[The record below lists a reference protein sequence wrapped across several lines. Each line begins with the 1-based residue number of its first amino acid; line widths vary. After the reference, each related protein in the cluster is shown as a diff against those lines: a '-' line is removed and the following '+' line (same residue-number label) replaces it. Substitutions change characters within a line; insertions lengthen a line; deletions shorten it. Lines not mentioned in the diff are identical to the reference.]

1 MTPSTHKRE
10 MPSEETPWDVIVI
23 GAGAAGMVAATRA
36 ASRQRRVLLL
46 EKNRKLGVKI
56 LISGGTRCNLTH
68 NTDVRGVLAAF
79 PKQQAKFLR
88 TALHALPPE
97 KVIELVE
104 GEGVATKA
112 EATGKIF
119 PVSDRAIDVRNAF
132 ANMLQRS
139 GAEVQTTTSVQQI
152 TKHNDTFR
160 VDTETQTFQAS
171 RVIVAC
177 GGQSYPGCGTTGDGY
192 QWARALG
199 HKIVQPVPALT
210 PIKSPDPWLHELQ
223 GMTLP
228 EVRLVVVTKESL
240 SDLHSIPKSA
250 IRDSRRGS
258 LLFTH
263 FGVSGPSVLDAS
275 RAITRASEPGEL
287 ALLADFWA
295 DVSYDECVAGWRSR
309 SVNQGATAVRSV
321 LAERH
326 QRRLAESLLTQCN
339 IDPTRKLAE
348 LSKAEITR
356 LVQQEKRCP
365 IHVSGTQGFSKAEVT
380 AGGVALN
387 EVDPKTMQSKLV
399 TGLYFIGEVLDIDG
413 PIGGYNFQA
422 AFSTGWLA
430 GSHV

>member
-1 MTPSTHKRE
+1 MPTRPHELE
-10 MPSEETPWDVIVI
+10 MQPPEKPWDVIVV
-23 GAGAAGMVAATRA
+23 GAGAAGMLAATRA
-36 ASRQRRVLLL
+36 ANRQRRVLLL

-56 LISGGTRCNLTH
+56 LISGGTRCNITH
-68 NTDVRGVLAAF
+68 NTDVRGILSAF
-79 PKQQAKFLR
+79 PKKQAKFLR

-97 KVIELVE
+97 KVIALVE

-119 PVSDRAIDVRNAF
+119 PVSDRAIDVRDAY
-132 ANMLQRS
+132 ASMLHRS
-139 GAEVQTTTSVQQI
+139 GAKVQSETSVQEI
-152 TKHNDTFR
+152 VKHNEMFR
-160 VDTETQTFQAS
+160 IVTEGQEFQAH

-210 PIKSPDPWLHELQ
+210 PIKSPDQWLHDLQ

-228 EVRLVVVTKESL
+228 DVRLAVVNSDCL
-240 SDLHSIPKSA
+240 HDLHSIPKSA
-250 IRDSRRGS
+250 VLDTRRGS

-275 RAITRASEPGEL
+275 RAITRANEPRHL
-287 ALLADFWA
+287 ALLADFLT
-295 DVSYDECVAGWRSR
+295 DVSYDESVARWRAR
-309 SVNQGATAVRSV
+309 IEHEGRATLRTV

-326 QRRLAESLLTQCN
+326 QRRLAEALITLCQ

-348 LSKAEITR
+348 LSKADITR
-356 LVQQEKRCP
+356 LVQHEKRCP

-380 AGGVALN
+380 AGGVALD

-399 TGLYFIGEVLDIDG
+399 NGLYFIGEVLDIDG

-430 GSHV
+430 GCHT